1 MWFHNQS
8 KLDRII
14 KLQEKLMAA
23 IDDLNTA
30 VTNLTAAIQA
40 GVSQIN
46 TEMATIQGEVDQS
59 PAIETAVA
67 NINTVTASLTAAVT
81 AAQTALGPKTA

>member
-1 MWFHNQS
+1 
-8 KLDRII
+8 
-14 KLQEKLMAA
+14 MAA

-30 VTNLTAAIQA
+30 VTNLTTAIQA
-40 GVSQIN
+40 GVTQIN
-46 TEMATIQGEVDQS
+46 TELATIQGEVDQS

-67 NINTVTASLTAAVT
+67 NINTVTAGLTAAVT